1 MQKGDKYKRVSDG
14 VEFVFLYS
22 TPRAVMIQ
30 SVKGGFC
37 FSVARRDFERD
48 YQEVKPRGR
57 KAASSK

>member
-1 MQKGDKYKRVSDG
+1 MDRGDKLKRVADG
-14 VEFVFLYS
+14 AEFVYLYS
-22 TPRAVMIQ
+22 TPRAVMVQ